1 MSFCVL
7 VNGATFNPTKLAGR
21 FPNGLDDR
29 ENKCELSSIMEWIFE
44 KCFFKID
51 KKYVMVFG
59 HWNNYDLSL
68 LSHGYSSLFL
78 FNSIGST
85 CAFSSQYQRYVRILK
100 VNETILTKR
109 NFPVGTVL
117 INVNLEHELALVLEV
132 FYKSIYWNNEA
143 SVLVVNSNLT
153 MGCFE
158 ASKSL
163 RLAWGYNILK
173 AYYLCP
179 DLDGNSLIYTYNPF
193 SSLAT
198 KSWNI
203 IRVSNNE
210 TNNRW
215 TLFSNKIIANETDVE
230 CYFDKTTNLDQYE
243 VVVSVDVENPTLFT
257 TGSSRVEEVLEVYP
271 MIISMILS
279 HIKANHTLLVYPI
292 MTKYDKDK
300 KPQGTFKAVVDG
312 EVDIDARLK
321 AITDQWKMQTNV
333 VRGSHLLI
341 VSRKVEVSGTKKF
354 ASALSMQIIVILV
367 FAFGMFVAVSR
378 LLLKLSWS
386 NIYFEFIRTFTNAM
400 QDHAFDKSTYFSER
414 IVMIILIL
422 LTSGSSTYLL
432 TLLSALNTVPDF
444 EPIVETPRD
453 LQHYPNMKLYAF
465 ASLPQELSDLVVSKI
480 YQFDDLLDCVDKIKK
495 NDHRV
500 CICGFMMLG
509 KCGIV
514 ETNLIH
520 ISRPVTTTRTSVSFQ
535 VRPDWP
541 LLPKANWI
549 IRRLFDS
556 GIIMQYVKMCHKL
569 PDPND
574 EDADPTSNDDL
585 HFSFLLL
592 LGGCFMELN
601 NAAAAL
607 SWWLRLR
614 QEPRMTPPVA
624 DEGTETKYYF
634 GNQQEA
640 AAAGRMGR
648 NLDPIGG
655 GNLVRRNL
663 DSIGGGNLL
672 RSVQQTP
679 SRFARSMTVNAENHR
694 LKSQRGNRRG
704 SKSIET
710 SGFNHAAGF
719 GGQRS
724 RLADEGFSESVIY
737 PAELKRLNG
746 NPEKRHFDEIDR
758 NDFNT
763 FKRNIDEIDRTAF
776 NAFKRNL
783 DEIDRTGF
791 NAFKRNFDEIDRAG
805 FGGFAD
811 KRNIDEIDR
820 AGFGGFNRKRNFDEI
835 DRSGVPG
842 FAKRSAPRS
851 SSPNNS
857 KLRR

>member
-1 MSFCVL
+1 
-7 VNGATFNPTKLAGR
+7 
-21 FPNGLDDR
+21 
-29 ENKCELSSIMEWIFE
+29 
-44 KCFFKID
+44 
-51 KKYVMVFG
+51 MVFG

-679 SRFARSMTVNAENHR
+679 SRFARSMTEPTGGRGILRERHLSGRTEAAERQSGEAALRRDRPQRLQHVQAQHR
-694 LKSQRGNRRG
+694 RDRSDGLQRLQAQPRRDRPHG
-704 SKSIET
+704 L
-710 SGFNHAAGF
+710 
-719 GGQRS
+719 QRVQAQL
-724 RLADEGFSESVIY
+724 R
-737 PAELKRLNG
+737 R
-746 NPEKRHFDEIDR
+746 
-758 NDFNT
+758 
-763 FKRNIDEIDRTAF
+763 
-776 NAFKRNL
+776 
-783 DEIDRTGF
+783 
-791 NAFKRNFDEIDRAG
+791 
-805 FGGFAD
+805 
-811 KRNIDEIDR
+811 
-820 AGFGGFNRKRNFDEI
+820 
-835 DRSGVPG
+835 DRSG
-842 FAKRSAPRS
+842 R
-851 SSPNNS
+851 
-857 KLRR
+857 LRRIRRQAQHRRDRSGRLRRLQSQAQLRRDRPQRRARFRQEVCPEEQQSQQQQAPSLKSSDDGNKISSNSFLPPINAVYIQTNLSRDAYT

>member
-1 MSFCVL
+1 MFLRDMPARRRTKLTYIFVAFTPWSRYRAQQVAVDARYRKLARTPYAVLSPPMLFAITLIIPFYDTESYIRYYNDEKLKRPHGNALNTDVLSQAEYVEALAKELEKEEAERARAAELLSFHEKPSILIHTRRLMNSVGDRFY
-7 VNGATFNPTKLAGR
+7 VNGR
-21 FPNGLDDR
+21 F
-29 ENKCELSSIMEWIFE
+29 
-44 KCFFKID
+44 
-51 KKYVMVFG
+51 
-59 HWNNYDLSL
+59 
-68 LSHGYSSLFL
+68 
-78 FNSIGST
+78 
-85 CAFSSQYQRYVRILK
+85 
-100 VNETILTKR
+100 LTYI
-109 NFPVGTVL
+109 TQS
-117 INVNLEHELALVLEV
+117 
-132 FYKSIYWNNEA
+132 Y
-143 SVLVVNSNLT
+143 
-153 MGCFE
+153 
-158 ASKSL
+158 
-163 RLAWGYNILK
+163 
-173 AYYLCP
+173 
-179 DLDGNSLIYTYNPF
+179 
-193 SSLAT
+193 
-198 KSWNI
+198 
-203 IRVSNNE
+203 
-210 TNNRW
+210 
-215 TLFSNKIIANETDVE
+215 
-230 CYFDKTTNLDQYE
+230 QYE
-243 VVVSVDVENPTLFT
+243 VVVSVDVEEPALFT
-257 TGSSRVEEVLEVYP
+257 TGSSRVEEVVEVYP
-271 MIISMILS
+271 MIISMILT
-279 HIKANHTLLVYPI
+279 HINANHTLLVYPI
-292 MTKYDKDK
+292 MTKYDRDK
-300 KPQGTFKAVVDG
+300 KPQGTVKAAVDG

-321 AITDQWKMQTNV
+321 AITDQWQMQTNV

-341 VSRKVEVSGTKKF
+341 LSRKVEVSGTKKF

-400 QDHAFDKSTYFSER
+400 QDRAFDKSTYFSER

-465 ASLPQELSDLVVSKI
+465 ASLPQELADLVVSKI

-514 ETNLIH
+514 ETNVIH

-541 LLPKANWI
+541 LLPRANWI

-556 GIIMQYVKMCHKL
+556 GITMQYVKMCHKL

-624 DEGTETKYYF
+624 DEGAEAKYYY

-663 DSIGGGNLL
+663 DSIGGGNLIRRNLDSIGGGNLL

-679 SRFARSMTVNAENHR
+679 PSSRFEPTGG
-694 LKSQRGNRRG
+694 RGILRERHL
-704 SKSIET
+704 
-710 SGFNHAAGF
+710 SG
-719 GGQRS
+719 
-724 RLADEGFSESVIY
+724 
-737 PAELKRLNG
+737 
-746 NPEKRHFDEIDR
+746 
-758 NDFNT
+758 
-763 FKRNIDEIDRTAF
+763 
-776 NAFKRNL
+776 
-783 DEIDRTGF
+783 
-791 NAFKRNFDEIDRAG
+791 RAG
-805 FGGFAD
+805 ATERQSGEAAL
-811 KRNIDEIDR
+811 RRDR
-820 AGFGGFNRKRNFDEI
+820 PQRLQHVQAQHRRDRSDGLQRLQAQPRRDRPHGLQRVQAQLRR
-835 DRSGVPG
+835 DRSG
-842 FAKRSAPRS
+842 R
-851 SSPNNS
+851 
-857 KLRR
+857 LRRLRRQAQHRRDRSRRLRRLQSQAQLRRDRPQRRARIRQEVRPEEQQSQQQQAPSLKSSDHRNKISSNSSLPPEKVSTLR